1 MLRYI
6 VQRLMYMLLVL
17 WLISIATF
25 IIIQLP
31 PGDYLSTVIAR
42 LESSGG
48 TVSEDVIEG
57 LRLRYGLD
65 LPMHQRYV
73 NWFSSVLQGNYGF
86 SYTWQQPVRD
96 IIGERLLLTF
106 AIALLSAVVSGS
118 LITGVLLRLEYAVHT
133 RRHVS
138 SGADATAWRP

>member
-6 VQRLMYMLLVL
+6 AHRLVYMFLVL

-48 TVSEDVIEG
+48 TVA
-57 LRLRYGLD
+57 R
-65 LPMHQRYV
+65 
-73 NWFSSVLQGNYGF
+73 
-86 SYTWQQPVRD
+86 T
-96 IIGERLLLTF
+96 
-106 AIALLSAVVSGS
+106 
-118 LITGVLLRLEYAVHT
+118 
-133 RRHVS
+133 
-138 SGADATAWRP
+138 